1 MVPRVPRVDAH
12 RRAIAVAASAV
23 ALIAAAPR
31 ALAAPLAA
39 LTEDVDGDGAPD
51 AIELGSDGVVHIGGA
66 ARGQVKLAPAIAQ
79 GRLAVSHYRGRH
91 YVVAQITSGTP
102 AVSEAVILRADGGAW
117 HEVLRLALG
126 GIGLDHDYGVAVDAV
141 ADGIYRY
148 QTRSDIRRCDGKPAY
163 LFAEKFDGARFRP
176 ASALP
181 SNVPDTAALLVARLD
196 GAPPRPPLL
205 YQAHAASLQI
215 GAGDAG
221 GLLIPR
227 ELDDGRL
234 DTLWREELAAST
246 GEGQFFTFEPR
257 AGQVRAAQLRV
268 VPGNPASSAAMR
280 SFNRPR
286 RLAVVSAHEAW
297 RVELPD
303 AASEPLGAAF
313 VVDLPR
319 PVAGCVTVVLESTWG
334 PPQGATAIAELEV
347 YAEGERGGSGEALL
361 AQVVAEGASGATT
374 AAAALG
380 KRGAAAVAAIDSELA
395 ATTDPAARRRL
406 VGALARVADPA
417 AAATLGHAATAG
429 WVRDQDLIEVIG
441 ALGGL
446 GQVQVLHDLAATR
459 SLPTPVRAAA
469 IAATPPTG
477 AGFGLLTELDGA
489 LVTEDLAT
497 RTARPAPRGRA
508 GLAPIG
514 RLSRP
519 DESEAADR
527 AAPVLRR
534 AVIERLSTAPAQAL
548 IAAAV
553 PQTTAGVAGDLW
565 RAATRSVRAAPGNRA
580 TVLAAMLDAL
590 PAAAD
595 YERRY
600 RLVDGVASLGDAA
613 ALRALA
619 TQLGGLPAG
628 PQTAALRQVAIRS
641 LAATPGPDGAALV
654 LAGAADPDPGVR
666 LAALGALAGHG
677 DAEPAEAR
685 DAADRALDSAL
696 TLPAP
701 GAGALAGHRRR
712 SRSRSRRARRRAER
726 ARPVP
731 RGRRRG
737 PARPDLGRW
746 PGAARAAFAR
756 GARGHR
762 PGRSGAGPV
771 ADRPVRAVARRG
783 GPEHLRPRAGP
794 ERGRRDRPARP
805 AGRCPGLARRAR
817 RRRVPRDRPGRG
829 ARARRARPGLPGRRQ
844 GPPRRARAIR
854 RALGGRRQ
862 ARRRPVRPVTRP
874 CQPWRPR
881 RLPRISE
888 LRARRETAA
897 RPAPSTVR

>member
-654 LAGAADPDPGVR
+654 LAGAAEPDPGVR

-696 TLPAP
+696 TRDRWPEV
-701 GAGALAGHRRR
+701 
-712 SRSRSRRARRRAER
+712 RRRAATSLATR
-726 ARPVP
+726 CQRPE
-731 RGRRRG
+731 
-737 PARPDLGRW
+737 PARSLATAVDRDPDLAVRGDALSALVQCHAAGVAALLARIWDDGQAPLELRSRAVLEAIALGDPALGPLLIARFARWRGEAVQSTSALALAQSAAAAIGRLAP
-746 PGAARAAFAR
+746 PGAARALRDALDDAAFPEIVQAAALGLGALGPACPAAAKAR
-756 GARGHR
+756 LVELARSDE
-762 PGRSGAGPV
+762 PS
-771 ADRPVRAVARRG
+771 AVAAK
-783 GPEHLRPRAGP
+783 RAAGQC
-794 ERGRRDRPARP
+794 GR
-805 AGRCPGLARRAR
+805 
-817 RRRVPRDRPGRG
+817 
-829 ARARRARPGLPGRRQ
+829 
-844 GPPRRARAIR
+844 
-854 RALGGRRQ
+854 
-862 ARRRPVRPVTRP
+862 
-874 CQPWRPR
+874 
-881 RLPRISE
+881 
-888 LRARRETAA
+888 
-897 RPAPSTVR
+897 